1 MSGVARWLALT
12 LAVAVVAH
20 LGAVWAAPYLLMR
33 VATERLQMGSE
44 ERINSMRQPNRVTE
58 AARAVVR
65 PSPDLAYSICTFDL
79 SQGPLRL
86 RAAAW
91 DDYMSL
97 SIFAANSDV
106 VFVRNDRQ
114 SAGAIEITLALD
126 GQHVRGDRE
135 VVRSPSR
142 TGIALV
148 RRLAPDE
155 ARFNAATVAA
165 AGDICAPAG

>member
-126 GQHVRGDRE
+126 GQQVPGDRE

>member
-1 MSGVARWLALT
+1 MNGVARWLLLT
-12 LAVAVVAH
+12 LAVAVIVH

-33 VATERLQMGSE
+33 VATERLQMGGE
-44 ERINSMRQPNRVTE
+44 ERINLMQQPNRVTE
-58 AARAVVR
+58 NARAVVR

-79 SQGPLRL
+79 ARGPLHL
-86 RAAAW
+86 RAAPW

-97 SIFAANSDV
+97 SVFAANSDV

-114 SAGAIEITLALD
+114 SEGAIEITLALE
-126 GQHVRGDRE
+126 GQQVPNGRE

-155 ARFNAATVAA
+155 ARFQAATAAA
-165 AGDICAPAG
+165 AGDICTKAS

>member
-1 MSGVARWLALT
+1 MSGVTRWLLLT
-12 LAVAVVAH
+12 MAFAAIAH
-20 LGAVWAAPYLLMR
+20 LGSVWAAPYLLMR
-33 VATERLQMGSE
+33 VATERLQMGGE
-44 ERINSMRQPNRVTE
+44 VRVNTMQQPDRVTE

-79 SQGPLRL
+79 SQGPLHL

-97 SIFAANSDV
+97 SVFAANSDV

-126 GQHVRGDRE
+126 GQRAPDGRE
-135 VVRSPSR
+135 VVISPSQ

-148 RRLAPDE
+148 RRLAPDQ

-165 AGDICAPAG
+165 AGDICAPAS